1 MAATLTRGTHAQT
14 RVSDAVRDD
23 IAATWRMRCTLLEEK
38 LQDATRAHTA
48 LQQQYVELSLDY
60 KHSLN
65 RLWALNARL
74 PRTGKR

>member
-1 MAATLTRGTHAQT
+1 MAATTHART
-14 RVSDAVRDD
+14 HKRTSDAVRDD
-23 IAATWRMRCTLLEEK
+23 VAATWRMRCTLLEEK
-38 LQDATRAHTA
+38 LQDATRAHSA

-74 PRTGKR
+74 PRTRKR